1 MGSATLMDYRPPN
14 LKITAGQ
21 AMISDLF
28 IGTTVMPVTVKV
40 GGKLSSVLT
49 AIHKTFI
56 KFWFFKNK
64 LPKWEFVTEKQ
75 ITNDTHT
82 PREFFPL
89 GIVGHYLFFSV
100 PHC

>member
-1 MGSATLMDYRPPN
+1 
-14 LKITAGQ
+14 
-21 AMISDLF
+21 
-28 IGTTVMPVTVKV
+28 MPVTVKV

-100 PHC
+100 PHCQDLHGGDRQKKRTSHCPPI